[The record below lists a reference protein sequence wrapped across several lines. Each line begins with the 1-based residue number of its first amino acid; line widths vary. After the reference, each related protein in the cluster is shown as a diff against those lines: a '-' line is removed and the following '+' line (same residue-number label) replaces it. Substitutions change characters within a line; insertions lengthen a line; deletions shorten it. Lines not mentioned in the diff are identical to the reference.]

1 MRFRLLRRKLTVSA
15 PRMAVRSALPWP
27 FRWLLGAVVLGF
39 SGSLAMWAFE
49 FGRDIAGLDRESKQ
63 ELSRLRSEVQTL
75 RADLLVA
82 QSVENTSESL
92 LTTERSAQ
100 EQLAMRIRQLE
111 ADNEAL
117 RSDLG
122 FFERLIPGAESGAL
136 SIRGLQAERLS
147 GTQWRWQALMMQ
159 ATKNA
164 PDFKGGLEITFTG
177 TLDGKPW
184 SMAHAPAPQAVLIKG
199 YLRMEGVVDVP
210 AQAMV
215 KNVTAR
221 IFQGNSVRSVQTFQ
235 L

>member
-39 SGSLAMWAFE
+39 SASLAMWAFE

-63 ELSRLRSEVQTL
+63 ELSRLRGEVETL

-82 QSVENTSESL
+82 QSVANTSESL
-92 LTTERSAQ
+92 LTTERTAQ

-111 ADNEAL
+111 ADNELL
-117 RSDLG
+117 RTDLG
-122 FFERLIPGAESGAL
+122 FFERLIPGSGGDAL
-136 SIRGLQAERLS
+136 SIRGLQAERVS
-147 GTQWRWQALMMQ
+147 DTQWRWQALMMQ

-164 PDFKGGLEITFTG
+164 PDFKGALEITFTG

-184 SMAHAPAPQAVLIKG
+184 SLAQAPAPQPVLIKG
-199 YLRMEGVVDVP
+199 YLRMEGIVDVP
-210 AQAMV
+210 TQAMV

-221 IFQGNSVRSVQTFQ
+221 VMQGSSVRSVQTFQ

>member
-1 MRFRLLRRKLTVSA
+1 M
-15 PRMAVRSALPWP
+15 
-27 FRWLLGAVVLGF
+27 LGF

-63 ELSRLRSEVQTL
+63 ELTRLRSEVQTL
-75 RADLLVA
+75 RSDLLVA
-82 QSVENTSESL
+82 QSVANTSESL

-111 ADNEAL
+111 ADNELL
-117 RSDLG
+117 RTDLG
-122 FFERLIPGAESGAL
+122 FFERLIPGSGGDSL
-136 SIRGLQAERLS
+136 SIRGLQAERVS
-147 GTQWRWQALMMQ
+147 DTQWRWQALMMQ

-164 PDFKGGLEITFTG
+164 PDFKGVLEITFTG

-184 SMAHAPAPQAVLIKG
+184 SLAQSPSPQPVLIKG
-199 YLRMEGVVDVP
+199 YLRMEGIVDVP
-210 AQAMV
+210 TQAMV

-221 IFQGNSVRSVQTFQ
+221 VLQGGSVRSVQTFQ